1 MYPKIVNHGQ
11 IARKNRAVILTYT
24 VVKNVKTRTIAVPG
38 KGPPN
43 RPMQT
48 LIQTS
53 DSGLIDL
60 LRSRGAMSVSEL
72 MSAMGVTATA
82 VRQRLV
88 RLMAEGYVER
98 STSKAGR
105 GRPGHRYSLTEKGR
119 RQTGSNFPDL
129 TLALW
134 QEVRQI
140 KDPQIRAGLLK
151 RLAKTLAA
159 MYGGQAAGRNTH
171 ERMRSVTELM
181 RERNVPFS
189 LEPKAAASGQSALP
203 VLTAEA
209 CPYPELAEQDRG
221 ICAVEKMLFSELV
234 GENLRLSECRL
245 DGAGCCRFETN

>member
-1 MYPKIVNHGQ
+1 MDDGVKDES
-11 IARKNRAVILTYT
+11 NRA
-24 VVKNVKTRTIAVPG
+24 
-38 KGPPN
+38 
-43 RPMQT
+43 MQT
-48 LIQTS
+48 SVQSS

-60 LRSRGAMSVSEL
+60 LRSRGAMSISEL
-72 MSAMGVTATA
+72 MAAMGVTTTA

-88 RLMAEGYVER
+88 RLMAQGHVER
-98 STSKAGR
+98 STSKAHR

-134 QEVRQI
+134 QEVREI
-140 KDPQIRAGLLK
+140 KDPQIRVGLLK
-151 RLAKTLAA
+151 RLAKKLAA
-159 MYGGQAAGRNTH
+159 MYGGQMAGRNTY

-189 LEPKAAASGQSALP
+189 LERQAVTNGQSALP

-234 GENLRLSECRL
+234 GEKLRLSECRL
-245 DGAGCCRFETN
+245 DGSSCCRFETN

>member
-1 MYPKIVNHGQ
+1 MEMLVQ
-11 IARKNRAVILTYT
+11 S
-24 VVKNVKTRTIAVPG
+24 
-38 KGPPN
+38 
-43 RPMQT
+43 
-48 LIQTS
+48 S
-53 DSGLIDL
+53 DSGLLDL

-72 MSAMGVTATA
+72 MAAMGVTATA

-88 RLMAEGYVER
+88 RLMAQDCVER

-105 GRPGHRYSLTEKGR
+105 GRPGHRYSLTDKGR
-119 RQTGSNFPDL
+119 RQSGSNFPDL

-140 KDPQIRAGLLK
+140 KDPQIRVGLLK

-159 MYGGQAAGRNTH
+159 MYGGRMAGRNTD
-171 ERMRSVTELM
+171 ERMRGVTELM
-181 RERNVPFS
+181 RERNVPFTFEHQAGANGHGS
-189 LEPKAAASGQSALP
+189 LP

-209 CPYPELAEQDRG
+209 CPYPDLAEQDRG

-245 DGAGCCRFETN
+245 DGSSCCRFETN

>member
-1 MYPKIVNHGQ
+1 M
-11 IARKNRAVILTYT
+11 
-24 VVKNVKTRTIAVPG
+24 KTSV
-38 KGPPN
+38 
-43 RPMQT
+43 
-48 LIQTS
+48 QTS
-53 DSGLIDL
+53 DSGVLDL
-60 LRSRGAMSVSEL
+60 LRSREALSVSEL

-88 RLMAEGYVER
+88 RLMAQGYVER
-98 STSKAGR
+98 STSKAHR
-105 GRPGHRYSLTEKGR
+105 GRPGHRYSLTDKGR

-140 KDPQIRAGLLK
+140 KDPQIRVGLLK

-159 MYGGQAAGRNTH
+159 MYGGRMAGRNTH
-171 ERMRSVTELM
+171 ERMSGVTELM

-189 LEPKAAASGQSALP
+189 LQRQAVANGQSALP

-209 CPYPELAEQDRG
+209 CPYPELAERDRG

-245 DGAGCCRFETN
+245 DGASCCRFETNSPV